1 VCAFTMMVRKS
12 ITIPGLL
19 AATVKQR
26 CREFGHAIFTP
37 YAVELVCY
45 DLRSD
50 AKHSITLEIA
60 RDTQQAQD
68 AVDRELVARYRP
80 GQPRKGLLVQLVD
93 RIHRLQT
100 IAAASRHDLPLPP
113 LSAVAERVTFP
124 FEIWRL
130 ADVRWKELGYRS
142 LSAYITGLIRYDLL
156 VSGPHSSI
164 TADCRS
170 KLQRKLTR
178 KTLADRRKG
187 HRRKILLDHLI
198 EEAEGRPVPAGVGT
212 SESPH
217 RAGAAANLI
226 CTRKRED
233 ACAHNFFSTRTDTH
247 LSTRSEHSQEVL
259 CADSVNHTRDQMLI
273 AELHSRWN
281 FAARREYPRQHETQM
296 FKRKY
301 RRICSPITLKRVIKE
316 AETSGKWQQVLR
328 CRPDSPDPLQPC
340 NQGFL
345 WPPTHAPLYL
355 CITVPLFL

>member
-1 VCAFTMMVRKS
+1 MPKGVRKS

-19 AATVKQR
+19 APTVKQR
-26 CREFGHAIFTP
+26 CAEFGHSIFTP

-60 RDTQQAQD
+60 RDTQPAQD

-93 RIHRLQT
+93 RIHRLQS

-130 ADVRWKELGYRS
+130 VDVRWKELGYRS

-187 HRRKILLDHLI
+187 RRRKILLDHLI
-198 EEAEGRPVPAGVGT
+198 EEAEGRPIPEQELERVKARIVKELRRISFSPGSAKMPAHT
-212 SESPH
+212 IAFP
-217 RAGAAANLI
+217 
-226 CTRKRED
+226 
-233 ACAHNFFSTRTDTH
+233 TRTDKD
-247 LSTRSEHSQEVL
+247 LLREASTVKKFSVL
-259 CADSVNHTRDQMLI
+259 ASDF
-273 AELHSRWN
+273 SR
-281 FAARREYPRQHETQM
+281 
-296 FKRKY
+296 
-301 RRICSPITLKRVIKE
+301 LVIH
-316 AETSGKWQQVLR
+316 G
-328 CRPDSPDPLQPC
+328 
-340 NQGFL
+340 
-345 WPPTHAPLYL
+345 
-355 CITVPLFL
+355 